1 MKTNCPN
8 CGAPID
14 YSKEKCEYCG
24 TYYDKSEIEYEE
36 LYADG
41 NLVLKIPNTEFTEF
55 LTYNEKRKLL
65 ELSEV
70 KNAEPLNV
78 YNE

>member
-14 YSKEKCEYCG
+14 YAKEKCEYCG
-24 TYYDKSEIEYEE
+24 TYYDNAEIEYEE

-41 NLVLKIPNTEFTEF
+41 KPVLKIPNTEFTEF
-55 LTYNEKRKLL
+55 LTYNEKRKFFILP
-65 ELSEV
+65 EV
-70 KNAEPLNV
+70 E
-78 YNE
+78 NEVSD